1 MSKVGKRKGIAR
13 VRTGKGGT
21 PVSVG
26 CAEVVA
32 ELISNRKRTLPLYR
46 YGPAHDMAIR
56 QRLRPEMRASSTCYH
71 AVPSVEPG
79 VMPLA

>member
-1 MSKVGKRKGIAR
+1 MSKLGKRKGIAR

-26 CAEVVA
+26 CTEVLA

-56 QRLRPEMRASSTCYH
+56 QRLRAEGRKARHRRGRPLPSMTASH
-71 AVPSVEPG
+71 Q
-79 VMPLA
+79 